1 MKVSV
6 DGKLSVITSNGNI
19 ANVTS
24 KIETLV
30 QTHAPP
36 RALRSSDAPMLIVP
50 RIHTELSRCAF
61 SVSAPPA

>member
-6 DGKLSVITSNGNI
+6 DGKLSVITGNLLVKTGNGNI

-30 QTHAPP
+30 
-36 RALRSSDAPMLIVP
+36 V
-50 RIHTELSRCAF
+50 IHM
-61 SVSAPPA
+61 